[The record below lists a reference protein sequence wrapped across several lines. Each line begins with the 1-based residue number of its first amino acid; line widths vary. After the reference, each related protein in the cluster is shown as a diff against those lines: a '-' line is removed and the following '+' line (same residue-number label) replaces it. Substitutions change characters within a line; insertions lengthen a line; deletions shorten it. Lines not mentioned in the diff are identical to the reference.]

1 MVEFDCDPEQSVLGA
16 AKDLGEPREASRAL
30 RRNNRVFGSLPYQTP
45 SLPKVRELKAPGGN
59 DNGEA

>member
-30 RRNNRVFGSLPYQTP
+30 RRNNHVFGSLPYQTA
-45 SLPKVRELKAPGGN
+45 RELKAPGGN